1 MSPHSGTKQV
11 VEMEAALRIEGLSKH
26 FGGVAAVDDVSFGVS
41 VGERLVIIGPNGAG
55 KTTLFNL
62 VNGQMAPTSGRVHFF
77 GRDVTNLSTHAR
89 AKIGMARAFQLIS
102 LMMELTVL
110 DNTLLSLHG
119 TGRHVFQTWR
129 PVMGWAEVREKV
141 QETLKTLNLWD
152 RREVRVKNLSHGEQR
167 RLEIVLGLAVQP
179 KLLLLDEP
187 SAGLTKEEGVDV
199 ISIIKNLAS
208 DITVL
213 VVDHDMEMV
222 FGVAERIIVLH
233 YGQIIADGTPEEIQ
247 ADQKVREIYMGIE
260 E

>member
-1 MSPHSGTKQV
+1 
-11 VEMEAALRIEGLSKH
+11 MEAALRIEGLSKY
-26 FGGVAAVDDVSFGVS
+26 FGGVAAVDNVSFSVS
-41 VGERLVIIGPNGAG
+41 VGDRLVIIGPNGAG

-62 VNGQMAPTSGRVHFF
+62 VNGQLAPTSGRVYFF
-77 GRDVTNLSTHAR
+77 GRNVTNLPTHSR
-89 AKIGMARAFQLIS
+89 AKIGMARAFQIIS

-119 TGRHVFQTWR
+119 TGPYVFKTWR
-129 PVMGWAEVREKV
+129 PVMGYKEVKEKAR
-141 QETLKTLNLWD
+141 ETLETLDLLD
-152 RREVRVKNLSHGEQR
+152 RREVLVKNLSHGEQR
-167 RLEIVLGLAVQP
+167 RLEIGLGLALRP

-187 SAGLTKEEGVDV
+187 SAGLTKEEGVEV
-199 ISIIKNLAS
+199 ISVIKTLSS

-222 FGVAERIIVLH
+222 FGVAERILVLH

-247 ADQKVREIYMGIE
+247 VDQRAKEVYMGIE